1 MDESQ
6 RSRTAPLG
14 RAAALLASLAF
25 AVGACTGAGATSV
38 PTLPVGV
45 PTVPPSGIASAC
57 LDAATMAIFDKF
69 KATGADAPA
78 LLAANKDALIASLSA
93 MQPTDPA
100 MVTWRD
106 TLVAAINSGD
116 AQTVAAQIALA
127 SNGQV
132 AIPAC

>member
-1 MDESQ
+1 MPESP
-6 RSRTAPLG
+6 RSRNLPLG
-14 RAAALLASLAF
+14 RGAALLASLAF
-25 AVGACTGAGATSV
+25 ALGACTGAGASSV
-38 PTLPVGV
+38 PTLPAGV
-45 PTVPPSGIASAC
+45 PTVPPSGLASAC
-57 LDAATMAIFDKF
+57 LDAHTMAIFEQF

-78 LLAANKDALIASLSA
+78 LLAANKDKLLASLSA

-116 AQTVAAQIALA
+116 PQTVAAQIALA

>member
-1 MDESQ
+1 MHEP
-6 RSRTAPLG
+6 RRPGTGPLRRG
-14 RAAALLASLAF
+14 AAFLASLAF
-25 AVGACTGAGATSV
+25 VVGACSGAGATNV

-57 LDAATMAIFDKF
+57 LDASTVAIFDQF

-78 LLAANKDALIASLSA
+78 LLAANKDKLLASLSA
-93 MQPTDPA
+93 MQPSDPA
-100 MVTWRD
+100 TTTWRD

-116 AQTVAAQIALA
+116 AQAVAAQIALA

>member
-1 MDESQ
+1 MPEFQ
-6 RSRTAPLG
+6 RSPNVRLG
-14 RAAALLASLAF
+14 RGATLVAALAF
-25 AVGACTGAGATSV
+25 AVGACAGAGASSV

-57 LDAATMAIFDKF
+57 LDAATMAIFEQF

-78 LLAANKDALIASLSA
+78 LLAANKDKLIASLSA

-100 MVTWRD
+100 VVTWRD
-106 TLVAAINSGD
+106 TTVAAINSGD
-116 AQTVAAQIALA
+116 AQTVAAQIALS